1 MQPINLTE
9 EEREAL
15 KQNLMRRYAAADTI
29 EPQAN
34 TRKNINDW
42 GEVLTEFAS
51 AGSRGNLGQKFDSS
65 WFDKQRA
72 AADQDI
78 LLARQ
83 DRSQSIADAKNLL
96 GLGYGEEEMQQKRKE
111 WQRMPDQWERQDKV
125 SDYAL
130 KKLGDEETVRRDS
143 MDPNSPSSYVKQELA
158 RRRSANQFMDS
169 NGKARYPEIDF
180 KGVSGAEIG
189 SVDDMLRGG
198 GGNGNGFDQ
207 QLKLMQFDLA
217 KQGRDIQ
224 QAAFQAQRAQ
234 EQYHMRKDTQ
244 DRDDRIRKETDEKVA
259 NYQKSTEPLKSQLDD
274 IAKVE
279 RELSFP
285 LEKYDSKTG
294 TVDGKKI
301 DLPGV
306 SIPPFGRV
314 TAYDTRAQDL
324 QIAMDLIINK
334 DIKDNAGS
342 AVSSGEMERIKR
354 RWAMGAFNTEEQ
366 MIGALRDYKAATQ
379 RELQRVEA
387 VYKPEI
393 RDQYRKNLEQTPGPV
408 KPGTVGSGGV
418 IIHERSKKLP

>member
-34 TRKNINDW
+34 SRKNINDW

-65 WFDKQRA
+65 WFDKRRA

-83 DRSQSIADAKNLL
+83 DRSQSIADTKNLL

-111 WQRMPDQWERQDKV
+111 WKRMPDQWERQDKA

-130 KKLGDEETVRRDS
+130 NKLGDEETVRRDS
-143 MDPNSPSSYVKQELA
+143 IDPNSPSSYVKQELA

-169 NGKARYPEIDF
+169 DGKARYPEIDF

-234 EQYHMRKDTQ
+234 EQYHMKKDKQ
-244 DRDDRIRKETDEKVA
+244 DRDDRLRRETSEKIA
-259 NYQKSTEPLKSQLDD
+259 HYQRDTEPLKGQMDAIGL
-274 IAKVE
+274 VE
-279 RELSFP
+279 RELKFP
-285 LEKYDSKTG
+285 LEKYDRKTG
-294 TVDGKKI
+294 SVDGKKI

-306 SIPPFGRV
+306 SIPLLGRI
-314 TAYDTRAQDL
+314 TAYPGGGQEL
-324 QIAMDLIINK
+324 KIAIDGIINK
-334 DIKDNAGS
+334 EIKNNAGT
-342 AVSSGEMERIKR
+342 AVSSQEMERIKGQ
-354 RWAMGAFNTEEQ
+354 WAMGAFNTEEQ

-387 VYKPEI
+387 VYNVEI
-393 RDQYRKNLEQTPGPV
+393 RDQYRQNLEKTPGPI
-408 KPGTVGSGGV
+408 KP
-418 IIHERSKKLP
+418 